1 MRLDNVFPKEVI
13 KAGPNCTIGEV
24 AALMDENGVG
34 TVVVTEKERP
44 VGIVTDR
51 DVAIELGTG
60 RVVRSEPVS
69 VIMTKPVAT
78 VGCHEGIFAATR
90 HLRANS
96 VRRLPIVD
104 EGGRVVGVVSV
115 DDLLIMFG
123 RELGNLASS
132 IGQELALAKGISQ
145 ARRTKFMTRPS
156 RLT

>member
-1 MRLDNVFPKEVI
+1 MVFTTEHVMRLDNVFPKEI
-13 KAGPNCTIGEV
+13 ITTGPDRTIGDV
-24 AALMDENGVG
+24 AALMEDNGVG

-44 VGIVTDR
+44 IGIVTDR
-51 DVAIELGTG
+51 DVAMELGTG
-60 RVVRSEPVS
+60 RVVRSEPIR

-78 VGCHEGIFAATR
+78 IGCHEGIFAATR

-104 EGGRVVGVVSV
+104 DAGRVVGVVSV

-132 IGQELALAKGISQ
+132 IGQELALAK
-145 ARRTKFMTRPS
+145 
-156 RLT
+156 